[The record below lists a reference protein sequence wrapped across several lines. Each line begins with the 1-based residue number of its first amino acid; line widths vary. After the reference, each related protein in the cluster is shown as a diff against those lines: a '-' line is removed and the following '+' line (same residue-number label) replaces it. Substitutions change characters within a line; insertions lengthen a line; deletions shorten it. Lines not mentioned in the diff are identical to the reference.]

1 MYKADQTKCSMCTYL
16 GLFRYMHIVV
26 IHDIEKS
33 ALGLERETI
42 GCSAGERKNKKYQ
55 HILNNSLKLTILKEA
70 LECSTHVPLHIQV
83 KHWVYDIPLTQYHH
97 LP

>member
-1 MYKADQTKCSMCTYL
+1 M
-16 GLFRYMHIVV
+16 
-26 IHDIEKS
+26 
-33 ALGLERETI
+33 I

-55 HILNNSLKLTILKEA
+55 NILNNSLKLTILKKA

-97 LP
+97 LNARKFHVLNKCSHQKILNPKNLGVGGFNGCSVTF